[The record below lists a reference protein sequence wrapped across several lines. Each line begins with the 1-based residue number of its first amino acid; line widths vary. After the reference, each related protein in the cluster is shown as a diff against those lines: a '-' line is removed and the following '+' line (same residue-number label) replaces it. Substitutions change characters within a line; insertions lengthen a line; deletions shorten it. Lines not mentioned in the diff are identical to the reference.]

1 MHMLVSVI
9 LILLFFNVG
18 NSMALKVGDKAP
30 EFTLPSTT
38 GEKISLSQFQGK
50 KPVVLFFY
58 LFAFGGAWTNHARS
72 FEQNYSKFEEANA
85 QVLGVSVDL
94 GRANNAFAGANSFS
108 FPLLSDT
115 ERVVSEAYGV
125 LYDDSNDSVLF
136 RRAKRSWFVIDKEG
150 VIRYA
155 KTTEP
160 GEFDKIDEV
169 LEVLSELK

>member
-1 MHMLVSVI
+1 MHMVVSVI

-72 FEQNYSKFEEANA
+72 FEQDFSKFEEANA

-155 KTTEP
+155 KTTSP

-169 LEVLSELK
+169 HKVLS